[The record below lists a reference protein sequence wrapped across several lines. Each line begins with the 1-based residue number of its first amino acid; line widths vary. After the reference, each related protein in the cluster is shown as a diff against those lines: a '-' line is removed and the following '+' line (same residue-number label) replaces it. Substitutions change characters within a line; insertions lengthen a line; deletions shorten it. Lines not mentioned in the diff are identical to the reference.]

1 MQKQKTEVLEEDS
14 SAIEEESI
22 EDENLHNTTVTPIN
36 QQKVQL

>member
-1 MQKQKTEVLEEDS
+1 MQKLKKEAQFDDIS
-14 SAIEEESI
+14 IIEEESI